1 MSGEDFAL
9 SLSAKDTGIIKG
21 VAICLMLWHHLF
33 PNALYSGGNSAV
45 VFMAAVGKVCVSLF
59 LLVSGYGLA
68 CQYSKL
74 MTDSKSLK
82 ERFFATIKFIAKRY
96 VKFYTGYW
104 IIFLIFVLFGC
115 VAMGISL
122 ESRYKADNIFFSLV
136 LDFFGFMGNDSYN
149 ITWWFNRTI
158 LIMYVIFPF
167 LFMLCKRF
175 PYLFFIV
182 TLLLVPFGDIV
193 HFAYHSINRWLFP
206 FCAGIIWSI
215 KIPQGYT
222 ITNKR
227 KYLILLPITLILCCV
242 LVYFRQNRIIPYFSG
257 IAVDGLLAFV
267 ISMLVIMLIRNL
279 PVVNVVFSFLGKHS
293 ANMYM
298 VHTFL
303 FSYWFPQFIY
313 APKYAILIFLLL
325 LLCSLA
331 ISLALEFIKTKCC
344 IYKLSDYVVRKID
357 AL

>member
-1 MSGEDFAL
+1 
-9 SLSAKDTGIIKG
+9 
-21 VAICLMLWHHLF
+21 
-33 PNALYSGGNSAV
+33 
-45 VFMAAVGKVCVSLF
+45 
-59 LLVSGYGLA
+59 
-68 CQYSKL
+68 
-74 MTDSKSLK
+74 
-82 ERFFATIKFIAKRY
+82 
-96 VKFYTGYW
+96 
-104 IIFLIFVLFGC
+104 
-115 VAMGISL
+115 
-122 ESRYKADNIFFSLV
+122 
-136 LDFFGFMGNDSYN
+136 
-149 ITWWFNRTI
+149 
-158 LIMYVIFPF
+158 
-167 LFMLCKRF
+167 MLCKRF

-193 HFAYHSINRWLFP
+193 HFAYHNINRWLFP

-215 KIPQGYT
+215 KIPQGYK

-227 KYLILLPITLILCCV
+227 KYFLLLPIVLILCCV
-242 LVYFRQNRIIPYFSG
+242 LVYFRQNRIVPYFTG
-257 IAVDGLLAFV
+257 IAVDGLLALV

-303 FSYWFPQFIY
+303 FLYWFPQFIY

-331 ISLALEFIKTKCC
+331 ISLALEFIKTKSG